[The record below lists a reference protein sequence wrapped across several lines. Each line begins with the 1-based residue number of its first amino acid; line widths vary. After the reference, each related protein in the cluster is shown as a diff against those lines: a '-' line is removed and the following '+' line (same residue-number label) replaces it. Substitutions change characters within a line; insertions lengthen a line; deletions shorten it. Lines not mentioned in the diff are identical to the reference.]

1 MISLA
6 PLPTRRPARTLDVEI
21 VVPVFD
27 EQAALERSVRRLHRF
42 LTAEFPFSWRIV
54 IADNASAD
62 ATPGSPPGWPP
73 RCPASSCSGSSA
85 RAAAARCAPP
95 GRRRGS
101 AWSPTWTSTSP
112 PTCADCC
119 RSAPLCRP
127 ATASPT
133 RGCGSSA
140 PRSTTCAAWPGW
152 PRRRRSSASSASAS

>member
-1 MISLA
+1 MRRADATAMTSLA

-54 IADNASAD
+54 IADNASTD
-62 ATPGSPPGWPP
+62 ATP
-73 RCPASSCSGSSA
+73 AI
-85 RAAAARCAPP
+85 AARLAATLPGVELLRLERKGRGRALP
-95 GRRRGS
+95 GRRRGR

-119 RSAPLCRP
+119 RSSPRCCP
-127 ATASPT
+127 ATATSPSG
-133 RGCGSSA
+133 RGSRMA
-140 PRSTTCAAWPGW
+140 PAWCA
-152 PRRRRSSASSASAS
+152 